1 MTEAQDAMLQQLVAH
16 GGQSLITTPD
26 LAVRTGGA
34 VEATE
39 RLLRQLV
46 GLGLVRE
53 HRVDEGRAWR
63 ASGEG
68 FALGTVL

>member
-1 MTEAQDAMLQQLVAH
+1 MTEAQDLMLQQLVTH
-16 GGQSLITTPD
+16 GGRSLITTPD
-26 LAVRTGGA
+26 LAGHTGQE

-39 RLLRQLV
+39 LLLHQLV

-53 HRVDEGRAWR
+53 HRVEDGRAWR

-68 FALGTVL
+68 FVWGTAL